1 MITIAVTG
9 GIATGKSTCSKA
21 LAQELGCPYVSS
33 DAIVHE
39 LYGDLAVLGQIRDR
53 FGDRYLKNG
62 TLDRR
67 AFGAHIFQHA
77 ADRQW
82 LEDLLHP
89 LVLDR
94 VRAWRD
100 KQMGQAAVIE
110 VPLLY
115 EVDFPLKRDIDLV
128 VACSP
133 ATQWSRLGERDRF
146 NPDEARAR
154 ITAQLPMTE
163 KIHRAN
169 LVIWNEGSTALLAR
183 QTLLA
188 ASWIRTLTP

>member
-9 GIATGKSTCSKA
+9 GIATGKSTCA
-21 LAQELGCPYVSS
+21 RLLAQELGCPFVSA
-33 DAIVHE
+33 DAVVHQ
-39 LYGDLAVLGQIRDR
+39 LYEDPAVMGQVRER
-53 FGDRYLKNG
+53 FGDRFLRNG
-62 TLDRR
+62 SLDRR
-67 AFGAHIFQHA
+67 AFGAHIFDHG

-89 LVLDR
+89 LVLSR
-94 VRAWRD
+94 VREWREKHGD
-100 KQMGQAAVIE
+100 QTALIE

-133 ATQWSRLGERDRF
+133 ATQWTRLSERDRF

-188 ASWIRTLTP
+188 AARIRILTP